1 MPRLA
6 FDIEAR
12 LAAFEA
18 GLAKINQ
25 ATTQMAS
32 RLEGTFSGLQS
43 TFAALSSVIA
53 GGAIATL
60 VRNFADAGDQLN
72 KLSQKTG
79 VAVEKLSELQYAAR
93 LNDVGNE
100 QLGDAFRKLSVNMQ
114 EAARGTG
121 EAKDAFAALG
131 IAQKELRN
139 LSPDQVFGR
148 IAESF
153 SKIQDGAGKTELAV
167 KLFGRSGSELIPLLN
182 AGSEGLNRMGD
193 EARRLGVVISADTAA
208 KAEAFND
215 NLTRLS
221 ASLQGL
227 GQSLAGPVLNGLSQ
241 LVEEMTKATHQGGLL
256 AGVLQGLGSLGKIAL
271 QGGVDGDAIAKQRA
285 YILEIKGEM
294 AKLQDSIAGNG
305 ALGTGL
311 IDRLIYGD
319 SKTKFN
325 RLAELRITL
334 ADAEKAL
341 KNMQRIV
348 QPPAEQA
355 KRAAPLL
362 PNREAIK
369 AAQQAEEKAYQ
380 EALAR
385 GRALEDSAL
394 RELEQRMEKRERLLQ
409 ERGSMLEPLLQ
420 AGPQEAE
427 RQAASLRAAIDARLS
442 ATPSGQR
449 QNLNRQLDELNER
462 LIKGQISAQEYE
474 DTFAGISKELSAIKD
489 IGDDVFDSL
498 TFKTDE
504 WTKRLQAAIE
514 GWGNATADAFVEM
527 AKTGK
532 FEFGR
537 LVDVIL
543 TDLARLTIQQTI
555 TRPLFTA
562 FANALGG
569 FNLFGGSSST
579 SSAGTPFGFN
589 FGGGKAVG
597 GSVSGGTTYLV
608 GERGPELFTA
618 PSNGAIV
625 PNGAFGGVTYQQTV
639 VINAPTDGATV
650 RAAVLQG
657 AALARAEMGRMAR
670 VGALS

>member
-25 ATTQMAS
+25 STTQMAS
-32 RLEGTFSGLQS
+32 RLEGAFSGLQS
-43 TFAALSSVIA
+43 TFAALSGVIA
-53 GGAIATL
+53 GGALATL

-79 VAVEKLSELQYAAR
+79 VAVEKLSELQYAAK

-121 EAKDAFAALG
+121 DAKDAFVALG
-131 IAQKELRN
+131 ISQKELRS
-139 LSPDQVFGR
+139 LAPDQVFAR

-182 AGSEGLNRMGD
+182 AGSEGLNRMGE
-193 EARRLGVVISADTAA
+193 EARKLGVVISADTAA

-221 ASLQGL
+221 TSLQGL
-227 GQSLAGPVLNGLSQ
+227 GQSLAGPVLSGLSQ
-241 LVEEMTKATHQGGLL
+241 LVEEMTRATTQGGIL

-285 YILEIKGEM
+285 YILEIRGEI
-294 AKLQDSIAGNG
+294 AKLQDSISGNG

-325 RLAELRITL
+325 KLSELKITL

-341 KNMQRIV
+341 ANMQRRT
-348 QPPAEQA
+348 QPSPEEA

-362 PNREAIK
+362 PNQEAIK
-369 AAQQAEEKAYQ
+369 AAQSAAEKAYQ
-380 EALAR
+380 EALSRGKSLSDAELRDLEQKMDEMRRIAEER
-385 GRALEDSAL
+385 GRYLET
-394 RELEQRMEKRERLLQ
+394 LLQ
-409 ERGSMLEPLLQ
+409 E
-420 AGPQEAE
+420 GPKEAE
-427 RQAASLRAAIDARLS
+427 RQAAALRSAVDARIS
-442 ATPSGQR
+442 ATPAGQR
-449 QNLNRQLDELNER
+449 QGLNRQLEELNER

-474 DTFAGISKELSAIKD
+474 DTFAGISKELSSIKD

-504 WTKRLQAAIE
+504 WTRRLQAAIE
-514 GWGNATADAFVEM
+514 GWGNATADAITQMVR
-527 AKTGK
+527 TGK
-532 FEFGR
+532 LEFGS
-537 LVDVIL
+537 LVDTIL
-543 TDLARLTIQQTI
+543 SDLVRLTVQQTI

-569 FNLFGGSSST
+569 LNLFGGST
-579 SSAGTPFGFN
+579 ASSAGTPFGFN

-597 GSVSGGTTYLV
+597 GAVAGGTTYLV

-618 PSNGAIV
+618 PANGAIV
-625 PNGAFGGVTYQQTV
+625 PNGGFGGVTYQQTV
-639 VINAPTDGATV
+639 VINAPTDGATI

-657 AALARAEMGRMAR
+657 AALARADLGRMAR
-670 VGALS
+670 IGGMS

>member
-25 ATTQMAS
+25 ATTQMAG
-32 RLEGTFSGLQS
+32 RLEGAFSGLQS
-43 TFAALSSVIA
+43 TFAALSGVIA
-53 GGAIATL
+53 GGALATL
-60 VRNFADAGDQLN
+60 VRNFADVGDQLN

-79 VAVEKLSELQYAAR
+79 VAVEKLSELQYAAK

-121 EAKDAFAALG
+121 DAKDAFVALG
-131 IAQKELRN
+131 ISQKELRT
-139 LSPDQVFGR
+139 LAPDQVFAR

-182 AGSEGLNRMGD
+182 AGSEGLNRMGE
-193 EARRLGVVISADTAA
+193 EARKLGVVISADMAA

-215 NLTRLS
+215 NMTRLS
-221 ASLQGL
+221 TSLQGL
-227 GQSLAGPVLNGLSQ
+227 GQSLAGPVLSGLSQ
-241 LVEEMTKATHQGGLL
+241 LVEEMTKATTQGGLL

-271 QGGVDGDAIAKQRA
+271 QGGVDGDAIAKQRG
-285 YILEIKGEM
+285 YILEIRGEI
-294 AKLQDSIAGNG
+294 AKLQDSISGNG

-325 RLAELRITL
+325 KLAELKISL

-341 KNMQRIV
+341 ASMQRRT
-348 QPPAEQA
+348 QPSPQEA

-362 PNREAIK
+362 PNQEAIK
-369 AAQQAEEKAYQ
+369 AAQRAEEKAYQ

-385 GRALEDSAL
+385 GKALDDAAL
-394 RELEQRMEKRERLLQ
+394 RDLEQQMDKRARLIQ

-442 ATPSGQR
+442 ATPTGQR
-449 QNLNRQLDELNER
+449 QTLNRQLEELNDR
-462 LIKGQISAQEYE
+462 LIAGKISAQEYE
-474 DTFAGISKELSAIKD
+474 DAFSGISKELSSIKD
-489 IGDDVFDSL
+489 IGADVFDSL
-498 TFKTDE
+498 SFKADE
-504 WTKRLQAAIE
+504 WMIRLQGAVE
-514 GWGNATADAFVEM
+514 RWGDSTADAIVQM
-527 AKTGK
+527 VKTGK
-532 FEFGR
+532 LEFGS
-537 LVDVIL
+537 LIDTIA
-543 TDLARLTIQQTI
+543 TDLARLVIQQTV
-555 TRPLFTA
+555 TRPIFTA
-562 FANALGG
+562 IAQSLGNL
-569 FNLFGGSSST
+569 NLFGGKAPSA
-579 SSAGTPFGFN
+579 AGTPFAFN
-589 FGGGKAVG
+589 FGGPKAAG
-597 GSVSGGTTYLV
+597 GPVTMGTTYLV
-608 GERGPELFTA
+608 GENGPEWFTA
-618 PSNGAIV
+618 PRNGTIV
-625 PNGAFGGVTYQQTV
+625 PNGGFGGVTYQQTV
-639 VINAPTDGATV
+639 VINAPTDGATI

-657 AALARAEMGRMAR
+657 AALARADLGRMAR
-670 VGALS
+670 IGGMS